1 MADFDISEVILN
13 ERNGLST
20 LQKAIFKNKD
30 LRRMDSMLLNLVR

>member
-30 LRRMDSMLLNLVR
+30 LRRNLVN